1 MKFRLFSLKLKL
13 KPGDHSDQRDW
24 NNHTPDI
31 SVAQKDKPLFYNF
44 GRIVKNAD
52 PVKTNPEIEMS
63 NEEFDNETE
72 KIIKE
77 ILTENIDAIA
87 KELITGWSSRNN
99 NNPEKKAIR
108 EYVTSSFNDL
118 KKDHDK
124 SRDQNKSCRVTTRR
138 ILYYGSAVAAIFTGI
153 FVLIG
158 SYSRAIGT
166 EDLYSKY
173 YEPFNMISSTT
184 RGSDSDLE
192 RIKAGAVELYN
203 KGKYNEAIAGF
214 TEVLENNP
222 GSYSTILFLGLAELA
237 AGDTGSAV
245 RSLEKVKLNQGP
257 LSAEATWYLGL
268 AYLKSG
274 NKGKA
279 ADCFV
284 NLIEDHGY
292 YVREAGKILRR
303 LK

>member
-1 MKFRLFSLKLKL
+1 MKFRFFSLKLKPEYL
-13 KPGDHSDQRDW
+13 SDKRDW

-31 SVAQKDKPLFYNF
+31 SVPQEDKPLFYNF
-44 GRIVKNAD
+44 GRIIKNAD
-52 PVKTNPEIEMS
+52 PVKTNPESEVS
-63 NEEFDNETE
+63 NEELDNETE
-72 KIIKE
+72 RIRKE

-87 KELITGWSSRNN
+87 KELITGWSSENN

-108 EYVTSSFNDL
+108 EYVTSSLNDL
-118 KKDHDK
+118 KKDHDERRDRDR
-124 SRDQNKSCRVTTRR
+124 SRCITVRR
-138 ILYYGSAVAAIFTGI
+138 ILYYCSAAAAVFTGI
-153 FVLIG
+153 LVLIG
-158 SYSRAIGT
+158 SYSRAIDT
-166 EDLYSKY
+166 EGLYRKY

-184 RGSDSDLE
+184 RGSNSDTE

-222 GSYSTILFLGLAELA
+222 GSYSTIFFLGLAELA
-237 AGDTGSAV
+237 AGDTGSALG
-245 RSLEKVKLNQGP
+245 SLEKVKLDQGP
-257 LSAEATWYLGL
+257 FSAEATWYLGL

>member
-1 MKFRLFSLKLKL
+1 MKFRFLSLKL
-13 KPGDHSDQRDW
+13 KPGDLSDKRDW
-24 NNHTPDI
+24 NYHSPDI
-31 SVAQKDKPLFYNF
+31 PVPKEDKPLFDNL
-44 GRIVKNAD
+44 GRIIKDAD
-52 PVKTNPEIEMS
+52 PAKNNPEIEVS

-72 KIIKE
+72 NIRKE
-77 ILTENIDAIA
+77 ILAENVDGIA
-87 KELITGWSSRNN
+87 KELIAGWSSENN

-108 EYVTSSFNDL
+108 EFVTSSFDDL
-118 KKDHDK
+118 KKDHDERRDRNR
-124 SRDQNKSCRVTTRR
+124 SRCITVRR
-138 ILYYGSAVAAIFTGI
+138 ILYYCSAAAAVFTGI

-158 SYSRAIGT
+158 SYSRTVDIEG
-166 EDLYSKY
+166 LYSRY
-173 YEPFNMISSTT
+173 YKPFNMISSTT
-184 RGSDSDLE
+184 RGSISDLE
-192 RIKAGAVELYN
+192 RIKAGAVEFYN

-222 GSYSTILFLGLAELA
+222 GSYSTIFFLGLAELA

-245 RSLEKVKLNQGP
+245 GSLERVKLNQGP
-257 LSAEATWYLGL
+257 FSAEATWYLGL

-284 NLIEDHGY
+284 NLIEYHGY